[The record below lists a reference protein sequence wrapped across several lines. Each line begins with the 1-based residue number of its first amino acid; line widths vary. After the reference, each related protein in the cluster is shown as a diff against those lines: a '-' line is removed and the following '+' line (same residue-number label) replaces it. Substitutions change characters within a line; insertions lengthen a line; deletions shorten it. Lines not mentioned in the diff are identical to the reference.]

1 LKSLAPDPGMST
13 PKIVMYVMDACPYCS
28 RARRLFAAKGVAVE
42 EIDIEMSPELRAEM
56 LARSGRRTVPQIF
69 IGDLHIGGSEE
80 LAERDAS
87 GALDALLHPQE

>member
-1 LKSLAPDPGMST
+1 M
-13 PKIVMYVMDACPYCS
+13 I
-28 RARRLFAAKGVAVE
+28 
-42 EIDIEMSPELRAEM
+42 
-56 LARSGRRTVPQIF
+56 ARSGRRTVPQIF